1 MPIAP
6 TLILGLGGTG
16 SKIVERVHEKVKES
30 ETGQSDRIAFVVFD
44 TDINDLGRIRQ
55 ESPEIFTV
63 QTSTRNTV
71 GEYLGIN
78 TNARDNWFPVNEM
91 MNRKTLTEGAAQVR
105 AISRLAFDTTL
116 KGGNLT
122 ALHNAI
128 EKLFRIDK
136 DQEEQSLRVIITS
149 SLAGGTGS
157 GILLSV
163 AMYLTNYLKAKFPKA
178 KAITRGFFVQ
188 PDVFYK
194 VIPGAE
200 EQQNLQVNAY
210 AAVRELDAFL
220 MKGDNTLAPQYS
232 GLKFEFP
239 RVGAEGVEEVSGM
252 PYDFCFLFDA
262 NNKDGGSL
270 DSFASYLDHA
280 ATCIYTQSIG
290 PMSKKSN
297 SREDNVLR
305 EVIKNDGRNRYAG
318 AGASRLVYPWQH
330 VRDVTGLR
338 WANEALS
345 TQWLQF
351 DHAFKEMQAAHSK
364 QREAG
369 MRVRDLDRGET
380 FIKSIDSAATAKEP
394 FARAV
399 QEQCLTFDDER
410 VSVTGNQWETY
421 VENLKTFVEHE
432 GVDSASEDSAMVIKG
447 NIQGLDREVEN
458 VPYAALFE
466 DLERHL
472 MKIQRNAEESAGI
485 MGYTLF
491 KADHVAVTKQ
501 RDAHRLE
508 TYLRDRITNTFIHP
522 VSARYFLYQTSR
534 MLVLEKTRLESELE
548 TSRNYFRDFE
558 EQHFDDPSTDEVETA
573 DMFASRK
580 LSIKERLTKKPGKE
594 KREMVEDFYKYLANT
609 ERFGQQIVYQ
619 TVLTDAMEYAAGLA
633 ESFERFFISL
643 ESNLKRLKT
652 RIDQERTKYDDLNGS
667 TTRYVMASS
676 KCLDSS
682 YDSMTYQGKVSTLDS
697 QLSEDIYNRVRAY
710 HMLTDEKDEGFFKD
724 LYNQTMLGYFSREV
738 MSNFGEQIK
747 MDIIEALE
755 REYKVLYR
763 DYGEDAAQHYVS
775 NEIEKAKKL
784 AAPFIEQPLGEER
797 HPIVACAYNPAIEGD
812 ADPKRKSLI
821 SELLG
826 NYGGERD
833 AEISAHEILFYNA
846 IYGIRARDLSKFAP
860 ERVDETEHRAAGEY
874 FTAYYNLVSGIKPT
888 VGETKVITPH
898 VDRRWH
904 SISELPDLDDNNQA
918 AQLRNIHRALILGLA
933 YRRIDWAEAAAGT
946 NNVYRFESSTSRDED
961 FVVSNGTPC
970 DQFYEVVD
978 ALTINPVAV
987 DDILSA
993 IERRSAKAREHMRL
1007 ESFEDSIFGKAL
1019 KSGVRL
1025 EQLGRDFPEFGDA
1038 KFSIFDVAAFY
1049 ALSAPSEEYVE
1060 DLQFAMVTDFLA
1072 VLRDEVYSMTDAEE
1086 AGAKV
1091 NSVVQSQFRIFA
1103 ENLERYRQATGKSF
1117 TRKLRTVVRPIK
1129 AFAEMHDLFELADQT
1144 VQVDD
1149 LLRATN

>member
-55 ESPEIFTV
+55 ESPDIFTV

-128 EKLFRIDK
+128 EQLFRIDK

-220 MKGDNTLAPQYS
+220 MKGDNTLPEQYA

-239 RVGAEGVEEVSGM
+239 RVGAEGVEEVNGM

-351 DHAFKEMQAAHSK
+351 DQAFKDMQAAHAK
-364 QREAG
+364 QRDAG
-369 MRVRDLDRGET
+369 VRVRDLDRGET
-380 FIKSIDSAATAKEP
+380 FIKSIENAAKAKEP

-399 QEQCLTFDDER
+399 QEQCLTFDEER

-421 VENLKTFVEHE
+421 IGNLKAFVENE
-432 GVDSASEDSAMVIKG
+432 GADAANEDSAMAIKG

-458 VPYAALFE
+458 VPYAALFD

-472 MKIQRNAEESAGI
+472 LKVERSSEEQAGVL
-485 MGYTLF
+485 GYTLF
-491 KADHVAVTKQ
+491 KADNVAVTQQK
-501 RDAHRLE
+501 DAHRLE
-508 TYLRDRITNTFIHP
+508 TYLRDRITGTFIHP
-522 VSARYFLYQTSR
+522 VSARYFLYQTTR
-534 MLVLEKTRLESELE
+534 MLVLEKTRLESEIE

-558 EQHFDDPSTDEVETA
+558 EQHFDDPSTEEVEGA
-573 DMFASRK
+573 DMFASRR
-580 LSIKERLTKKPGKE
+580 LSLKEKLTKKPGKE
-594 KREMVEDFYKYLANT
+594 KREMVEDFYKYLSNT
-609 ERFGQQIVYQ
+609 EKYGNQIVYQ
-619 TVLTDAMEYAAGLA
+619 VVLSDAMDYVAGLTEA
-633 ESFERFFISL
+633 FERFFVSL
-643 ESNLKRLKT
+643 DGNLKRLGT
-652 RIDQERTKYDDLNGS
+652 RIEQERTKYNDLNGS
-667 TTRYVMASS
+667 TTRYVLATSE
-676 KCLDSS
+676 CLDSL
-682 YDSMTYQGKVSTLDS
+682 YDTMAYQGKVSTLDS
-697 QLSEDIYNRVRAY
+697 QLAEDIYNRVRAY
-710 HMLTDEKDEGFFKD
+710 HMLADEKDEGFFRE
-724 LYNQTMLGYFSREV
+724 LYTQTMLGYFSREV
-738 MSNFGEQIK
+738 MSSYGEQIK
-747 MDIIEALE
+747 MDIIQALE
-755 REYKVLYR
+755 REFRVLHH
-763 DYGEDAAQHYVS
+763 DFGEDNARHYVA

-797 HPIVACAYNPAIEGD
+797 HPIVACAYNPGIEGD

-833 AEISAHEILFYNA
+833 SEISAQEILFYNA

-874 FTAYYNLVSGIKPT
+874 FTAYYNLVSGIRPS

-904 SISELPDLDDNNQA
+904 SISELPDLDESNQA
-918 AQLRNIHRALILGLA
+918 EQLLSIHRAFLLGLA
-933 YRRIDWAEAAAGT
+933 YRRIDWAEAAAGSS
-946 NNVYRFESSTSRDED
+946 NVYRFESSSSRDED

-993 IERRSAKAREHMRL
+993 ITRRIAKEREHMRL
-1007 ESFEDSIFGKAL
+1007 ESFEESTLGQTLATGI
-1019 KSGVRL
+1019 RL
-1025 EQLGRDFPEFGDA
+1025 DQLRHDFPAFA
-1038 KFSIFDVAAFY
+1038 SARFSIFDVATFC
-1049 ALSAPSEEYVE
+1049 ALSMPSEEYVE
-1060 DLQFAMVTDFLA
+1060 ELLFSMVTDFLA
-1072 VLRDEVYSMTDAEE
+1072 VLRDEISAITDAEE
-1086 AGAKV
+1086 TKAKV
-1091 NSVVQSQFRIFA
+1091 AAVVQSQFALFG
-1103 ENLERYRQATGKSF
+1103 ENLAGYRAETGKSF
-1117 TRKLRTVVRPIK
+1117 TRKLRTVVRALK
-1129 AFAEMHDLFELADQT
+1129 AFAEQHDFFDLADQA
-1144 VQVDD
+1144 VAVDD
-1149 LLRATN
+1149 RLREPN